1 MLLTLFNSIQRRNH
15 HPQRTEQSVNTTELN
30 NTRYL
35 VRTGFRTRPV
45 LYRVP
50 GTGTGTVMGL
60 VPTVPGTR
68 YRRLCHTTHNNN
80 NNSFFFQVIIINFF
94 IIHCCIA
101 NYIIFHHRH
110 QSRNTAGNNKLF

>member
-60 VPTVPGTR
+60 VPTVPGTGTVPVPGTGG
-68 YRRLCHTTHNNN
+68 YAILLTTTTIIA
-80 NNSFFFQVIIINFF
+80 FFF
-94 IIHCCIA
+94 
-101 NYIIFHHRH
+101 
-110 QSRNTAGNNKLF
+110 K